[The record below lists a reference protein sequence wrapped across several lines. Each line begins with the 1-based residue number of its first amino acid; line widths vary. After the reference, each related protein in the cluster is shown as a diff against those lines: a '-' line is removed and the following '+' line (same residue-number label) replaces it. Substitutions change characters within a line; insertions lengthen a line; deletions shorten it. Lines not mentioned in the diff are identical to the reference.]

1 MHFYIQIH
9 KGLKTVLNYSIIKM
23 YSEVYLPL
31 NADVLKLAKQSTYI
45 KVLKTLFSQGHNSGP
60 PHYNT
65 LSAGLHHYL
74 VTRLTVMKPPHARQ
88 AGRLS
93 YVSSLPLC
101 STVPPFHFPS
111 FSSLGAPFTVLHG
124 CHYTLLYR
132 ALSVV
137 P

>member
-1 MHFYIQIH
+1 
-9 KGLKTVLNYSIIKM
+9 M

-74 VTRLTVMKPPHARQ
+74 VTRLTVTEPPHARQ
-88 AGRLS
+88 AGQASRTAELRLLPPS
-93 YVSSLPLC
+93 LLHCSSFPL
-101 STVPPFHFPS
+101 S
-111 FSSLGAPFTVLHG
+111 
-124 CHYTLLYR
+124 
-132 ALSVV
+132 
-137 P
+137 